1 VPSGAAVISRG
12 AGEAPPTF
20 FLRDVFREFFFNQK
34 DDEMASDSNSFSS
47 ANSTTLTVNGGTTSG
62 NSTSSRQLPNLDVSQ
77 SLDSHPDF
85 AKPTATLI
93 EAGVSSSGTAPKLGT
108 TPDVAPITGARA
120 YALFSQA
127 MAADF
132 SRESHFTQAAT
143 PLSASS
149 EQLLPSLTK
158 PLP

>member
-1 VPSGAAVISRG
+1 
-12 AGEAPPTF
+12 
-20 FLRDVFREFFFNQK
+20 
-34 DDEMASDSNSFSS
+34 MASDSNSFSS
-47 ANSTTLTVNGGTTSG
+47 INSTPLKVDDVTTSG
-62 NSTSSRQLPNLDVSQ
+62 NSTSSSQLPNLDVSQ
-77 SLDSHPDF
+77 SLKSNPDF
-85 AKPTATLI
+85 ANPAATLI
-93 EAGVSSSGTAPKLGT
+93 EAGVSRSGTVANPGT
-108 TPDVAPITGARA
+108 TPDVAPSTGARA

-132 SRESHFTQAAT
+132 GRESHFAQAPT